1 MKNIIIAIASAVLM
15 LIAVDSTKAAA
26 ADTCYEYTIINGE
39 AVIVGYK
46 GEPEYIEIPEFIES
60 CPVIEVRD
68 NAFYNCHSLKGAVL
82 PDTVLKIGHHS
93 FYACYELESIRLP
106 AELEEIGM
114 GCFCGCASLKE
125 IELPETLDIIP
136 DSCFRACTSL
146 REISLPQGTK
156 IIEKFAFAG
165 CTGLESA
172 DLGKSL
178 MAVGERAFYMCSKL
192 QSAVLPQTCY
202 DIGKQTFGYTCDG
215 NKMTVKTD
223 MTLIGS
229 SESAAESYAKEN
241 GIRFAESGE
250 TADVFAES
258 VSIEK
263 SRKAPDWVSWL
274 VLGAFGLLSVTA
286 AVISFYENKIR
297 KLK

>member
-1 MKNIIIAIASAVLM
+1 MKNIIIAFVSAIIM
-15 LIAVDSTKAAA
+15 LIAVDTVKSAA
-26 ADTCYEYTIINGE
+26 ADTGYEYTIINGE

-114 GCFCGCASLKE
+114 GCFCGCAALKE

-146 REISLPQGTK
+146 TEITLPQEIK
-156 IIEKFAFAG
+156 VIEKFAFAG

-202 DIGKQTFGYTCDG
+202 DIGKQAFGYTCDG
-215 NKMTVKTD
+215 NKMAVKTD

-241 GIRFAESGE
+241 GIRFAESHD
-250 TADVFAES
+250 TADAFAES